1 MHYYGSIS
9 APSAVELKASKIE
22 PVVSPRKTKM
32 DLVNNYYGSSDEE
45 DHSSNATTDIKTKST
60 ISINATPDTGFDD
73 HSDRIYTAQTA
84 TELTVNVPYD
94 DLMRPV
100 FGPENPMSDPRIA
113 TQNILTGHV
122 EQQAISESDF
132 RQQLRTFETYGYARD
147 PSLGSSNLSGQTG
160 EGIMGTGYVGNL
172 AAAAELGG
180 ASIYDSVPKHLR
192 PNRDLKKRREKK
204 GDLSVVDGENA
215 YKGPWAGYDDDK
227 ERKMLNVEQQE
238 EEPVVEEPKP
248 AKPVKVEAARN
259 KGMEQG
265 TEETI
270 FHGASEHDYLGRT
283 YMAVPQDVDV
293 NLLGEAGSQECFI
306 PKRCIHTWEGHAK
319 GVSAIRFLP
328 SSAHLLLSAGM
339 DNKVKIWDVYH
350 DRSLLRTYIGHTKA
364 IRDIAFSND
373 GRRFLSASY
382 DRNIK
387 LWDTETGQCIRTFST
402 GKIPYCVTFNPDEDK
417 QNVFLTGCSDKKIV
431 QFDVD
436 TGEITQEYD
445 QHLGA
450 VNTITFVDDNRR
462 FITTSDDK
470 TMRAWEFDIPVVIKY
485 IAEPDMHSMPAVT
498 LHPNN
503 KWMACQSLDNQIV
516 VYGARD
522 RFRMNRKK
530 RFAGH
535 LVAGYACK
543 PGFSPDG
550 RFISSGDSN
559 GNVWTWDWKTCR
571 ILKKFKAHDKVVMN
585 TEWHPHET
593 SKMATCSWDG
603 LIKYWD

>member
-1 MHYYGSIS
+1 
-9 APSAVELKASKIE
+9 
-22 PVVSPRKTKM
+22 M
-32 DLVNNYYGSSDEE
+32 DLVNHYGSSDEE
-45 DHSSNATTDIKTKST
+45 DNRETVNVARSSALA
-60 ISINATPDTGFDD
+60 INAAPDTGFDT
-73 HSDRIYTAQTA
+73 HSQGIYTAPTA
-84 TELTVNVPYD
+84 TELTVNVPYND
-94 DLMRPV
+94 MMRPLY
-100 FGPENPMSDPRIA
+100 GPQNPNQDPRIA

-132 RQQLRTFETYGYARD
+132 RTQMRTFETYGYARD
-147 PSLGSSNLSGQTG
+147 PSVGSQNLAGQTG
-160 EGIMGTGYVGNL
+160 TGLLGTGYVGNL

-180 ASIYDSVPKHLR
+180 VSVYDRAPKHLR
-192 PNRDLKKRREKK
+192 RNQDARKKRQDK

-215 YKGPWAGYDDDK
+215 YKGPWAGYTDDK
-227 ERKMLNVEQQE
+227 TL
-238 EEPVVEEPKP
+238 
-248 AKPVKVEAARN
+248 PVKAAAADEAADQKAIKAGGGYDPRRKN
-259 KGMEQG
+259 IIEPGNEK
-265 TEETI
+265 TI
-270 FHGASEHDYLGRT
+270 FHGESEFDYLGRT

-293 NLLGEAGSQECFI
+293 NLLSESGTQECFI
-306 PKRCIHTWEGHAK
+306 PKRLSHTWEGHAR

-328 SSAHLLLSAGM
+328 KSAHLLLSAGM
-339 DNKVKIWDVYH
+339 DNKIKIWDVYH
-350 DRSLLRTYIGHTKA
+350 DRSLLRTMIGHSKA
-364 IRDIAFSND
+364 VRDIAFSND

-382 DRNIK
+382 DRYVK
-387 LWDTETGQCIRTFST
+387 LWDTETGQCIRSFST
-402 GKIPYCVTFNPDEDK
+402 SKIPYCVTFNPDEDK
-417 QNVFLTGCSDKKIV
+417 QHIFLAGCSDKKIV
-431 QFDVD
+431 QFDSN

-450 VNTITFVDDNRR
+450 VNTITFVDENRR

-498 LHPNN
+498 LHPSN

>member
-1 MHYYGSIS
+1 
-9 APSAVELKASKIE
+9 
-22 PVVSPRKTKM
+22 M
-32 DLVNNYYGSSDEE
+32 DLVNNYGSSDEE
-45 DHSSNATTDIKTKST
+45 DHQENAGLMSKSSIQ
-60 ISINATPDTGFDD
+60 INATPDAGFDNN
-73 HSDRIYTAQTA
+73 SVGIYTAPTA

-94 DLMRPV
+94 DMMRPV
-100 FGPENPMSDPRIA
+100 YGPENPNRDPRLA

-132 RQQLRTFETYGYARD
+132 RTQMRTFETYGFARD
-147 PSLGSSNLSGQTG
+147 PSLGSNNLAGQTG
-160 EGIMGTGYVGNL
+160 QGVMGTGYVGNL

-180 ASIYDSVPKHLR
+180 VSIYDSIPKAMR
-192 PNRDLKKRREKK
+192 PNQGAKKKRMAK

-215 YKGPWAGYDDDK
+215 YKGPWAGYNDDK
-227 ERKMLNVEQQE
+227 TLPVHNEQE
-238 EEPVVEEPKP
+238 EQETAKEEQVETNKE
-248 AKPVKVEAARN
+248 EAATQESGEMVLTAADKR
-259 KGMEQG
+259 KKMMEPG
-265 TEETI
+265 NEKSI
-270 FHGASEHDYLGRT
+270 FHGESEFDYLGRT
-283 YMAVPQDVDV
+283 YMAVPQDTDV
-293 NLLGEAGSQECFI
+293 NLLGEAGTQECFI
-306 PKRCIHTWEGHAK
+306 PKRCIHTWAGHAK

-328 SSAHLLLSAGM
+328 KSAHLLLSAGM
-339 DNKVKIWDVYH
+339 DNKIKIWDVYH
-350 DRSLLRTYIGHTKA
+350 NRDLLRTMIGHGKA
-364 IRDIAFSND
+364 VRDIAFSND

-382 DRNIK
+382 DRYVK
-387 LWDTETGQCIRTFST
+387 LWDTETGQCIRSFST
-402 GKIPYCVTFNPDEDK
+402 GKVPYCVTFNPDEDK
-417 QNVFLTGCSDKKIV
+417 QNTFLAGCSDKKIV
-431 QFDVD
+431 QFDSN

-470 TMRAWEFDIPVVIKY
+470 TMRAWEYDIPVVIKY

-498 LHPNN
+498 LHPSN
-503 KWMACQSLDNQIV
+503 KWLACQSLDNQIV

-535 LVAGYACK
+535 LIAGYACK

>member
-1 MHYYGSIS
+1 
-9 APSAVELKASKIE
+9 
-22 PVVSPRKTKM
+22 M
-32 DLVNNYYGSSDEE
+32 DLVNNNYGSSDE
-45 DHSSNATTDIKTKST
+45 DDQVTSNVQNTSNGQSKST
-60 ISINATPDTGFDD
+60 VKINATPDTGYDD
-73 HSDRIYTAQTA
+73 HSDRIYASQTA

-94 DLMRPV
+94 DLMRPMY
-100 FGPENPMSDPRIA
+100 GPENPVTDQRLSQ
-113 TQNILTGHV
+113 QNILTGHV

-160 EGIMGTGYVGNL
+160 QGLLGTGYVGNL
-172 AAAAELGG
+172 AAAAHMGG

-192 PNRDLKKRREKK
+192 PNKDLRKRRDKK
-204 GDLSVVDGENA
+204 GDLSIVEGENA
-215 YKGPWAGYDDDK
+215 YKGPWAGYEGEQEAKQFKKQLTEEEQQAAAAEGEEGKAVAIAGQESKPGKK
-227 ERKMLNVEQQE
+227 ERN
-238 EEPVVEEPKP
+238 
-248 AKPVKVEAARN
+248 R
-259 KGMEQG
+259 GMEHG
-265 TEETI
+265 TEKTT
-270 FHGASEHDYLGRT
+270 FHGASEFDYLGRT

-293 NLLGEAGSQECFI
+293 NLLGEAGSQECFV
-306 PKRCIHTWEGHAK
+306 PKRCIHTWDGHAK

-350 DRSLLRTYIGHTKA
+350 DRSLLRTYVGHTKA

-387 LWDTETGQCIRTFST
+387 LWDTETGQCIRSFST
-402 GKIPYCVTFNPDEDK
+402 GKVPYCVTFNPDEDK
-417 QNVFLTGCSDKKIV
+417 QNIFLAGCSDKKIV
-431 QFDVD
+431 QFDAD
-436 TGEITQEYD
+436 SGEITQEYD

-470 TMRAWEFDIPVVIKY
+470 TMRAWEYDIPVVIKY

-543 PGFSPDG
+543 PGFSSDG

-585 TEWHPHET
+585 TIWHPHET